1 MIRVATNISQVPELI
16 LAVSSTNPSVIETS
30 HLRPVVKPFK
40 SGEETSVKV
49 ADDVSQTAYT

>member
-1 MIRVATNISQVPELI
+1 MIRVATNMSQVPELI
-16 LAVSSTNPSVIETS
+16 FAVNSTNPPVTATD

-49 ADDVSQTAYT
+49 ADDESQTEYT

>member
-1 MIRVATNISQVPELI
+1 MSQVPELI
-16 LAVSSTNPSVIETS
+16 FAVNSTEPPVTATD

-49 ADDVSQTAYT
+49 ADDESQTAYT